1 MPNEQRD
8 QKSKEVTGGFLQ
20 LCLYLFMTFPYF
32 SGVPCTTGDRH
43 PRSSP
48 NPCQHQPRG
57 ELSDP
62 RGGRH
67 NQHGEN
73 IRSLFLFSS
82 VNRLLPS
89 RSTLDSQRTREAT
102 RTRWSRGETTRCTRG
117 PGILSLLLDPS
128 QGEQIVFSIVCK

>member
-1 MPNEQRD
+1 MTNEQRD
-8 QKSKEVTGGFLQ
+8 RKSKEVTGGFFQ
-20 LCLYLFMTFPYF
+20 LCLYLLMTSAYF

-89 RSTLDSQRTREAT
+89 RSTLGSRRTHEAT

-117 PGILSLLLDPS
+117 PGILSLLRDPS